1 MRRLIFLAL
10 AIGLF
15 LPFLAS
21 VPAHAQ
27 ASRTWVSGVGDDVN
41 PCSRTAPCKTFA
53 GAISK
58 TAAFGEIN
66 CLDPGGFG
74 AVTITKSIT
83 LNCSSALG
91 SVLVQGTNGI
101 VINAAV
107 TDKVTLRNI
116 QVQGLNGSAAPGLN
130 GIRILSAASVSIEN
144 CVVTQFSQVGISDAR
159 TAGDTQLYIRNTII
173 SNNAGTG
180 IGIGATGSNPN
191 KIIIDGTEVVGN
203 LFGLGV
209 VSGSNVMVTRSVF
222 SGNTTGVEADSGG
235 AVNVDSSSITGN
247 GTGVQS
253 ASNIRLSNSDV
264 SFNTTGFS
272 GVAIT
277 YGNNRMLGNGTFG
290 PALTNAGSAVSNLG
304 EQ

>member
-1 MRRLIFLAL
+1 MMRRLAFLTL
-10 AIGLF
+10 AIGFF

-21 VPAHAQ
+21 APAHAQ

-66 CLDPGGFG
+66 CLDPAGYG

-83 LNCSSALG
+83 LNCSSTIG
-91 SVLVQGTNGI
+91 SVLVAGTNGI
-101 VINAAV
+101 VINAAA

-116 QVQGLNGSAAPGLN
+116 QLQGLAGTASPGLN
-130 GIRILSAASVSIEN
+130 GVRILSAASVSIEN
-144 CVVTQFSQVGISDAR
+144 CVITQFSQAGISDVR
-159 TAGDTQLYIRNTII
+159 TAGNTQLFVRNTVV
-173 SNNAGTG
+173 SNNSGTG
-180 IGIGATGSNPN
+180 IGLGATGPN

-203 LFGLGV
+203 LFGIGTG
-209 VSGSNVMVTRSVF
+209 SGNSAMVTRSVF
-222 SGNTTGVEADSGG
+222 SGNTTGVEADAGG
-235 AVNVDSSSITGN
+235 AVNVDNSSITGN

-253 ASNIRLSNSDV
+253 TSNIRLSNSDV
-264 SFNTTGFS
+264 SFNTTGFT

-277 YGNNRMLGNGTFG
+277 YGNNRMLGNTALGTS
-290 PALTNAGSAVSNLG
+290 PSAAGGAVSNLG

>member
-1 MRRLIFLAL
+1 MMRRLAFLTL
-10 AIGLF
+10 AIGFF

-21 VPAHAQ
+21 APAHAQ

-66 CLDPGGFG
+66 CLDPAGYG

-83 LNCSSALG
+83 LNCSSTIG
-91 SVLVQGTNGI
+91 SVLVAGSNGI
-101 VINAAV
+101 IINAAA

-116 QVQGLNGSAAPGLN
+116 QLQGLAGTASPGLN
-130 GIRILSAASVSIEN
+130 GVRILSAASVSIEN
-144 CVVTQFSQVGISDAR
+144 CVITQFSQAGISDVR
-159 TAGDTQLYIRNTII
+159 TAGNTQLFVRNTVI
-173 SNNAGTG
+173 SNNNGTG
-180 IGIGATGSNPN
+180 IGLGATGPN

-203 LFGLGV
+203 LFGIGTGPGN
-209 VSGSNVMVTRSVF
+209 SAMVTRSVF
-222 SGNTTGVEADSGG
+222 SGNTTGVEADAGG
-235 AVNVDSSSITGN
+235 AVNVDNSSITGN

-253 ASNIRLSNSDV
+253 TSNIRLSNSDV
-264 SFNTTGFS
+264 SFNATGFN

-277 YGNNRMLGNGTFG
+277 YGNNRMLGNTALGTS
-290 PALTNAGSAVSNLG
+290 PSAAGGAVSNLG